1 MRNMNNDCI
10 FCRIINGESPANF
23 VYRDK
28 DFVVFH
34 NIRPKAPVHVLI
46 VPVEH
51 IESVNAL
58 KEENSFV
65 ISRMM
70 LKAKEIAQMLGIK
83 DSGYKL
89 VINVGSGVGQ
99 VIFHLHIHLIGGWN
113 KD

>member
-1 MRNMNNDCI
+1 MSNNCV
-10 FCRIINGESPANF
+10 FCKIINGESPANF
-23 VYRDK
+23 VYRDE

-51 IESVNAL
+51 IESVNIL

-70 LKAKEIAQMLGIK
+70 IKVKEIAEILGIK

-89 VINVGSGVGQ
+89 VINVGSGAGQ